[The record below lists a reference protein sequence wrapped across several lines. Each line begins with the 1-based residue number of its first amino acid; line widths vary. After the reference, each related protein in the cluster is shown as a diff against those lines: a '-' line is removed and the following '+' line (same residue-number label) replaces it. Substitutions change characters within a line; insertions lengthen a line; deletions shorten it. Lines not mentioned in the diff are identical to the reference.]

1 MKKLSLFFLLMIL
14 LNLLG
19 CTSAVKIQEY
29 SEEKPKLVLEEYL
42 NGTLDAYGIF
52 QDRSGKVK
60 KRFHCLIKASW
71 NNNTGTL
78 DESFTYSD
86 GSTSKRIWTIK
97 KTTDGKYIGTADDV
111 DKEAIG
117 IVAGNALQWQYVL
130 KLEVDKSIY
139 HVHFDDWM
147 FLMDSKVMLNR
158 SEMSKFGFSLGSVT
172 LTFIKRGT

>member
-1 MKKLSLFFLLMIL
+1 MNTYKLFIL
-14 LNLLG
+14 LIAFLTLQS
-19 CTSAVKIQEY
+19 CTSVKVQEY

-71 NNNTGTL
+71 VNNVGTL

-97 KTTDGKYIGTADDV
+97 KTSDGKYIGTADDV

-117 IVAGNALQWQYVL
+117 IVSGNALQWQYVL

-158 SEMSKFGFSLGSVT
+158 SEMSKFGFNLGSVT
-172 LTFIKRGT
+172 LTFIKRGS

>member
-1 MKKLSLFFLLMIL
+1 MNAYKLFIL
-14 LNLLG
+14 LIAFLTLQS
-19 CTSAVKIQEY
+19 CTSVIVQEY

-71 NNNTGTL
+71 VNNVGTL

-97 KTTDGKYIGTADDV
+97 KTSDGKYIGTADDV

-117 IVAGNALQWQYVL
+117 IVSGNALQWQYVL

-158 SEMSKFGFSLGSVT
+158 SEMSKFGFNLGSVT
-172 LTFIKRGT
+172 LTFIKRGS

>member
-1 MKKLSLFFLLMIL
+1 MNAYKLFIL
-14 LNLLG
+14 LIAFLTLQS
-19 CTSAVKIQEY
+19 CTSVKVQEY

-71 NNNTGTL
+71 VNNVGTL

-97 KTTDGKYIGTADDV
+97 KTSDGKYIGTADDV

-117 IVAGNALQWQYVL
+117 IISGNALQWQYVL

-158 SEMSKFGFSLGSVT
+158 SEMSKFGFNLGSVT
-172 LTFIKRGT
+172 LTFIKRGS